1 MIILIGSHLFCARIS
16 PLGHTLFAS
25 PASQR
30 QQHHR
35 TAIALGGCLVVLG
48 PSALHSHSLQ
58 QSSTHQSRV
67 SGHGWQADVHI
78 AHAEQSATAEANGVV
93 HLGAITRSD
102 GSAVPYVMLKRTA
115 LEDRAVAGLL
125 AHFHSHLHSLRA
137 RGGAGSADSRM
148 LLHFDETP
156 EAEEAQVQAYEQF
169 RG

>member
-1 MIILIGSHLFCARIS
+1 MAGRQMS
-16 PLGHTLFAS
+16 TL
-25 PASQR
+25 
-30 QQHHR
+30 
-35 TAIALGGCLVVLG
+35 LM
-48 PSALHSHSLQ
+48 
-58 QSSTHQSRV
+58 QSRAPLLRPM
-67 SGHGWQADVHI
+67 GWCIWELSHVQMGV
-78 AHAEQSATAEANGVV
+78 QS
-93 HLGAITRSD
+93 
-102 GSAVPYVMLKRTA
+102 PYVMLKRTA